1 MVAQKVIAYDRWSHM
16 ADLTVI
22 LRFEITL
29 TDYRHAGKGN
39 YNDESK
45 LFLINMK

>member
-39 YNDESK
+39 DESK